1 MVVSKSYFSR
11 YTKRKRKKEWR
22 SLQSSRGKKELSG
35 EERQQG
41 WRVETREE
49 RLEGQVAAE

>member
-1 MVVSKSYFSR
+1 MVVSESYFSR